1 MGKRATRQ
9 CLVEEDREEGV
20 DRQKAKRR
28 TRGEEKLRLEC
39 SLRESR

>member
-28 TRGEEKLRLEC
+28 TRGEEKLRLEFP
-39 SLRESR
+39 LRESR